1 MKAENSETLNSINDS
16 IALTPEQSDKLQAAV
31 KIGLCKELH
40 RKGLLTDMQLNYLI
54 LEQNE

>member
-1 MKAENSETLNSINDS
+1 MKAEKTETLNNVNDS
-16 IALTPEQSDKLQAAV
+16 IALTPEQSNKLQAGV